1 MKPYKVL
8 LFAISLLTANTAFTQ
23 FNTVSQDV
31 PKYKVSERSASQPTP
46 RLLDAPLASTNTNSN
61 SLQTGQ
67 PKKRIDIRKC
77 VAYPL
82 KHIHSTYKHAA
93 TKSSPCCQAS
103 STKSATTSVP
113 ASSSY
118 FAMVTSPLAIVTSQR
133 LPFRK
138 GVLSQLEPSLE

>member
-8 LFAISLLTANTAFTQ
+8 LFAISQLTANTAFTQ

-31 PKYKVSERSASQPTP
+31 PKYKVSVRSASQPTP

-67 PKKRIDIRKC
+67 PKKRIDLRKS

-82 KHIHSTYKHAA
+82 KHIHSSHQSIRLSAWPFHRQKTYAQRSWPTSTRRQSLRHAA
-93 TKSSPCCQAS
+93 RHRPQSRLRQALRHLRH
-103 STKSATTSVP
+103 
-113 ASSSY
+113 
-118 FAMVTSPLAIVTSQR
+118 TSPWWHHH
-133 LPFRK
+133 
-138 GVLSQLEPSLE
+138 